1 MRLVREYEHIGCPK
15 YCEKTII
22 YLCELN
28 FYPPQNNLQIMT
40 HEILKHELS
49 QQINEFQMKGWP
61 LHDTIK
67 LLITNYDA
75 QLCEKGFDRNVK
87 KIFRIKRNLLRNY
100 LLSKVKLP
108 N

>member
-1 MRLVREYEHIGCPK
+1 MRIK
-15 YCEKTII
+15 F
-22 YLCELN
+22 

-49 QQINEFQMKGWP
+49 QQINEYQMKGWP